1 VFFQSAHKKKGPVT
15 RLKLCPFINN
25 PCLREGCM
33 MYRRTI
39 TTAGYCG
46 LAAKDQEECF
56 KMDFEDSE
64 AEG

>member
-1 VFFQSAHKKKGPVT
+1 
-15 RLKLCPFINN
+15 
-25 PCLREGCM
+25 M